1 MFQRPEIGMHRRFS
15 VAAATRLTHAC
26 TWSRVFARLAR
37 AAFSARVDRVD
48 DPLIAGLPEREV
60 PPPRLDAQRSAPNLG
75 DVAGIAGADSF
86 GPGTGHRDVAAF
98 EIERLFVEL
107 IERLGECSDVDARP
121 HRVRR
126 VGIKRAERVLIAI
139 ECQSNGARF
148 RSQAS
153 GRGCAGSSNSGRWRC
168 RARG

>member
-1 MFQRPEIGMHRRFS
+1 
-15 VAAATRLTHAC
+15 L
-26 TWSRVFARLAR
+26 SRTFARLAH

-48 DPLIAGLPEREV
+48 DPLIAGLPQREA
-60 PPPRLDAQRSAPNLG
+60 PPPRLDTQRSVANLA

-98 EIERLFVEL
+98 EIERLLFEL
-107 IERLGECSDVDARP
+107 IERLGESSDVDVRP

-139 ECQSNGARF
+139 KCQSNGARF
-148 RSQAS
+148 RS
-153 GRGCAGSSNSGRWRC
+153 
-168 RARG
+168 